1 MTASFF
7 KRFPWRLF
15 VDACVHGTIGS
26 IGDVICI
33 NIGIYSVF
41 MFQFFKDSIRE
52 QYGEDNDTFVN
63 TAFSFFSSADIIGN
77 FLVGAVY
84 VYLIKWFGSLDT
96 FIRVRH
102 LTVQLSF
109 LLMLLAKLWNLY
121 QFAIVSRILLGG
133 SMFFGITENIFLAEC
148 SGEKYKDTVLL
159 NLITYYTVVGM
170 LLTPLAHDKIFGNEE
185 RWVYLYILG
194 CVVSTIYLIYTWKT
208 PESPKELYINYKNPS
223 ESEKSLKYYLGKDVN
238 VEEFFSGYDKEMTQ
252 QVHDERM
259 SIWQICKDKHLCKV
273 MLLLLGVTAMTSISF
288 YILVRPFLQIIYM
301 RYGASISTSTWLHM
315 SFQIIGITTSIG
327 APWVFKHIGQRKI
340 ITFYG
345 SVIIFTYVCILG
357 AEYIISYDKESMI
370 PLVLCVVAL
379 LSDRASIGIGR
390 SMMST
395 ILMTDM
401 TPNKAK
407 DAMGQAITVIYNVLL
422 VVQQFT
428 YLQLF
433 EWFGSNLYIFYV
445 ILEIAIFL
453 FVITNLPKPKNNKEN
468 KTMDEGIQLAEQKKR
483 FIEGEIYSSTNIIL

>member
-1 MTASFF
+1 MKLPFL
-7 KRFPWRLF
+7 KEWPWRLF

-26 IGDVICI
+26 IGDVVCI

-41 MFQFFKDSIRE
+41 MYQFFKDSIKE
-52 QYGEDNDTFVN
+52 QYGEDNETFTN
-63 TAFSFFSSADIIGN
+63 TAFSFFSSSDIIGN
-77 FLVGAVY
+77 FIVGAVY
-84 VYLIKWFGSLDT
+84 VHLIKWFGSLDT

-109 LLMLLAKLWNLY
+109 LFMLLAKLWNLY
-121 QFAIVSRILLGG
+121 QFAIISRTLLGG

-170 LLTPLAHDKIFGNEE
+170 LLTPLAHDNIFGNEE

-194 CVVSTIYLIYTWKT
+194 SIVSFIYLIYTWKT
-208 PESPKELYINYKNPS
+208 PESPKELYINYKNPK
-223 ESEKSLKYYLGKDVN
+223 ESEKSLKYYLGKNVN
-238 VEEFFSGYDKEMTQ
+238 VVEFFESYEKEKAM
-252 QVHDERM
+252 QVANERM
-259 SIWQICKDKHLCKV
+259 SVWEICKDKHLCKV

-327 APWVFKHIGQRKI
+327 APWIFKNIGQKKI
-340 ITFYG
+340 ITFYAF
-345 SVIIFTYVCILG
+345 VIIFTYGCIVT
-357 AEYIISYDKESMI
+357 AEYITTYDKDSVI
-370 PLVLCVVAL
+370 PLILCVVAL

-407 DAMGQAITVIYNVLL
+407 DAMGQVITVIYNILL
-422 VVQQFT
+422 VTQQFT

-433 EWFGSNLYIFYV
+433 EWFGSNLYIFYIV
-445 ILEIAIFL
+445 IEITIFI
-453 FVITNLPKPKNNKEN
+453 FVITNLPKSKKEINNKKKNELLG
-468 KTMDEGIQLAEQKKR
+468 MEEAIQLVEQKR
-483 FIEGEIYSSTNIIL
+483 